1 MKGIQRDMLNIIIG
15 MIVFILFIT
24 IIILIFTKLSSN
36 TSWFSLG

>member
-24 IIILIFTKLSSN
+24 IVILVFTKLSSN
-36 TSWFSLG
+36 VSWFGLG